1 MGPLD
6 SSLAGSIEAPD
17 METLEQLQ
25 RLLLD
30 TFASL
35 RRDGLR
41 ASEPV
46 WKDSQEARQQ
56 ALGVAEVLEFT
67 APAGSE
73 VMADVLREYL
83 SRELGRHF
91 PTEPASV
98 QAEDSAVTVWVLESK
113 VAIRLSAPDPGV
125 ERTYS

>member
-1 MGPLD
+1 
-6 SSLAGSIEAPD
+6 

-56 ALGVAEVLEFT
+56 ALGVAELLEFT
-67 APAGSE
+67 ASAGSE
-73 VMADVLREYL
+73 VMAEVLREYL
-83 SRELGRHF
+83 SRELGRRF
-91 PTEPASV
+91 PTEAAAVRTGESG
-98 QAEDSAVTVWVLESK
+98 VTVQVLDSK
-113 VAIRLSAPDPGV
+113 LTIRLSAADCSV

>member
-56 ALGVAEVLEFT
+56 ALGVAELLEFT
-67 APAGSE
+67 ASAGSE
-73 VMADVLREYL
+73 VMAEVLGEYL
-83 SRELGRHF
+83 SRELGRRF
-91 PTEPASV
+91 PTEAATV
-98 QAEDSAVTVWVLESK
+98 QTEDSAVTVQVLGSK
-113 VAIRLSAPDPGV
+113 LAIRSSAPDAGV
-125 ERTYS
+125 GRTYS